1 MFCTSIYCYNSR
13 LNKLLDNLSVFWIGT
28 LTKSLQQYLFKGGG
42 GCKMLIGFFMVK
54 LGQFIYIPTPYP
66 LPPPLYKGQ
75 MYAPLKKI
83 SDRTCVRG
91 CPP

>member
-1 MFCTSIYCYNSR
+1 
-13 LNKLLDNLSVFWIGT
+13 
-28 LTKSLQQYLFKGGG
+28 
-42 GCKMLIGFFMVK
+42 MLIGFFMVK
-54 LGQFIYIPTPYP
+54 LGHFIYIPTPYP